1 MDFNVFFRLKRK
13 FRGLILGIC
22 FLGFLVVPKDLFAQQ
37 EPDGEVL
44 LTFSY
49 PALGQVYLNAVFFG
63 DVAFLPLGDV
73 LSMLYIPA
81 DRTDNGKGLKGSYPG
96 KNDAWSIDPLMG
108 TAVIKGKSEVLSAEN
123 FFLGELDLYVHPEYF
138 SRIFGLEFSTNIYS
152 LSVSLVT
159 GGVLPI
165 DERQKRESLRKR
177 LQQRQSGLEADSPLL
192 YGRERKVF
200 APGMLDYN
208 MNFTQTE
215 SGQRV
220 GLLLKGGMEFLGGDL
235 QGVFAGNLQEGN
247 LLTNTSGLRWRY
259 VLPGGMRPDD
269 NVAITSIR
277 VGQLNTSGFNSS
289 TRLLGVGITNNPVI
303 PRMKLDVFVID
314 GYTEPDSEVE
324 LLIGG
329 QLVDF
334 LRADEVGYYRFNAP
348 ITFGT
353 IRLGIRIY
361 TPQGA
366 VITEDR
372 QLQIPFTFL
381 PKGFVT
387 YNIQAGLPQFG
398 LDSLGTETIGHADIA
413 YGISNALTIRAGVD
427 QGSIFGVNN
436 TYSVFGLSARLF
448 QQYLVNVDVLPNR
461 YYQASG
467 SVFYANNT
475 SINARYTEH
484 VPGSEFN
491 FLGQVRD
498 VNLNVFYPFKLFGK
512 GSGFRVAGER
522 FWFENG
528 ARTNYQADIN
538 TQIARIVTRINYRQ
552 RINGTMIGERTEIGE
567 PGALSLALLTGSM
580 TYTVRR
586 SPSVPVFVRGMFLR
600 GQFRYD
606 TDIKQAQSYSLL
618 LSQTLFK
625 TGRFTLGY
633 EKDIVRKSGQ
643 IQVGFLYDF
652 TALRSSSLFSA
663 RKDSYAAQ
671 QTFSGSVGIDPSGRL
686 LPTNRD
692 QVTRSGVS
700 VRMFID
706 QNENGIFDQGEE
718 VVPAKAV
725 RLDRSANMLLGS
737 DGILRITQLQSY
749 WKYAL
754 EVDINALPNPNL
766 APKQKNFSFIA
777 EPNRFRSIDIP
788 LYQTGIIE
796 GYIYTDRNGSL
807 EGLGGLRLTL
817 EKDGEEVESK
827 EVLRTF
833 SDGGFYAYGLL
844 PGKYTLRIDPKQL
857 DFMQSDSDPGVL
869 EFEILA
875 LADGDYKENLNFVL
889 RERPVASED

>member
-1 MDFNVFFRLKRK
+1 MRKLPVALCILALSFF
-13 FRGLILGIC
+13 
-22 FLGFLVVPKDLFAQQ
+22 PKDLLAQQ
-37 EPDGEVL
+37 EPDGEAL
-44 LTFSY
+44 LTFTY

-63 DVAFLPLGDV
+63 DIPFLPMGEV
-73 LSMLYIPA
+73 LSLLYIPSE
-81 DRTDNGKGLKGSYPG
+81 RTENGKGLKGTFPG
-96 KNDAWSIDPLMG
+96 KNDQWGIDPLLG
-108 TAVIKGKSEVLSAEN
+108 TAVIKGKTEVLSAEN
-123 FFLGELDLYVHPEYF
+123 FYLGEMDLYLHPDYF
-138 SRIFGLEFSTNIYS
+138 SRIFGLNFSTNIYA
-152 LSVSLVT
+152 LSISLVAE
-159 GGVLPI
+159 GALPV
-165 DERQKRESLRKR
+165 DDKQKREALRKR
-177 LQQRQSGLEADSPLL
+177 LQQRQSGQASDAPLL
-192 YGRERKVF
+192 YDRERKLI

-208 MNFTQTE
+208 LNTTQTE
-215 SGQRV
+215 SGRSL
-220 GLLLKGGMEFLGGDL
+220 GLLLNGGMEFLGGDL
-235 QGVFAGNLQEGN
+235 QGVFAGNLQNGN
-247 LLTNTSGLRWRY
+247 LFANTSGVRWRY

-269 NVAITSIR
+269 NVAITSIS
-277 VGQLNTSGFNSS
+277 VGQINTSGFNNS
-289 TRLLGVGITNNPVI
+289 TRLLGVGVTNNPVI
-303 PRMKLDVFVID
+303 PRLKLDVFVID
-314 GYTEPDSEVE
+314 GYTAPDSEVE

-361 TPQGA
+361 TPQGE

-413 YGISNALTIRAGVD
+413 YGITNALTVRAGVD
-427 QGSIFGVNN
+427 QGSLFGVNN
-436 TYSVFGLSARLF
+436 TYGVFGLSARLL
-448 QQYLVNVDVLPNR
+448 QQYLVNVDILPNR

-475 SINARYTEH
+475 SINAQYTEH

-498 VNLNVFYPFKLFGK
+498 ANLNLFYPFKVFGK
-512 GSGFRVAGER
+512 FSGFRIAGER
-522 FWFENG
+522 LWFENG
-528 ARTNYQADIN
+528 VRTNYQADIN
-538 TQIARIVTRINYRQ
+538 TQIGRVVTRVNYRE
-552 RINGTMIGERTEIGE
+552 RINGINDITEGGTGLGQ
-567 PGALSLALLTGSM
+567 PGAFSLALLTGSM

-606 TDIKQAQSYSLL
+606 TDIRQPQSYSVL
-618 LSQTLFK
+618 LSQTLLK

-633 EKDIVRKSGQ
+633 EQDMVRKAGQ
-643 IQVGFLYDF
+643 LQVGFLYDF
-652 TALRSSSLFSA
+652 TAIRSSTQFSA
-663 RKDSYAAQ
+663 RKDSYVAQ
-671 QTFSGSVGIDPSGRL
+671 QTFSGSIGIDPSGL
-686 LPTNRD
+686 MLPTNRD

-706 QNENGIFDQGEE
+706 KNENGAFDEGEE

-749 WKYAL
+749 WKYEM

-766 APKQKNFSFIA
+766 APKIKKFSFIA

-796 GYIYTDRNGSL
+796 GFVYSEQNGSL
-807 EGLGGLRLTL
+807 QGLGGFRLIL

-857 DFMQSDSDPGVL
+857 EFMQSDSEPGVL

-889 RERPVASED
+889 RKIPAAPED